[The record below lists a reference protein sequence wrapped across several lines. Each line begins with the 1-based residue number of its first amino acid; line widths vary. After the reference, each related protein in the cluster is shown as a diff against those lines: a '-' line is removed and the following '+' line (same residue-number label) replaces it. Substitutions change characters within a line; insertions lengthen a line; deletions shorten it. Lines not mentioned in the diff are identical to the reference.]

1 MTTDAT
7 TTASPTDLLAK
18 LRGVN
23 ELAAFNRWAGFEVAE
38 ATAGH
43 AVLRMPWHEDL
54 GQYFGH
60 LHAGMISA
68 LIDTACGFA
77 AATLV
82 EQVAASHCAVTYLA
96 PGVGSAFVAT
106 ADVVK
111 AGRRQVFTTAELHA
125 EQADG
130 TSRLVANGQ
139 TILVPLG

>member
-7 TTASPTDLLAK
+7 TSSPDLLAK
-18 LRGVN
+18 LLAVN
-23 ELAAFNRWAGFEVAE
+23 ELAAFNRWAGFEVAAASE
-38 ATAGH
+38 GH
-43 AVLRMPWHEDL
+43 AVLRMAWREDL

-77 AATLV
+77 AGTLV

-96 PGVGSAFVAT
+96 PGVGTTFVAT

-111 AGRRQVFTTAELHA
+111 AGRRQVFAAAELHA